1 MKLRKLSVIYF
12 DNPEELKVKDKLRL
26 ESLKLLTID
35 FYIYSVYIIKIQIKC
50 NLKFTINF

>member
-50 NLKFTINF
+50 NLKFTVNF